1 MALRFY
7 GKGGS
12 QSASCPSVSVDDRDG
27 SFVFVGY
34 PVTDPEVVVEI
45 ETFSHIDP
53 GEQAFR
59 VPRELRKAV
68 WEACGGH
75 DPDFD

>member
-12 QSASCPSVSVDDRDG
+12 EQSSCPSVSVDEEDG
-27 SFVFVGY
+27 SFVFVGW
-34 PVTDPEVVVEI
+34 PVDDPAVTAEI
-45 ETFSHIDP
+45 GTHSHIDP
-53 GEQAFR
+53 GERVFR
-59 VPRELRKAV
+59 VPRQLRKAI